1 MDEKMRA
8 EFEEWITS
16 PPLEKPVHRNPESS
30 GFPGQYRAY
39 EVQLAWE
46 SWQASRAALDVV
58 SLSDFEALKSEHNAL
73 KHAVGRL
80 MDNDFAE
87 DCEECGIG
95 LSDAWAEVKTMIA
108 GAGVRVKP

>member
-46 SWQASRAALDVV
+46 SWQASRAALVV
-58 SLSDFEALKSEHNAL
+58 KLPQGSEP
-73 KHAVGRL
+73 G
-80 MDNDFAE
+80 DFAHPVMV
-87 DCEECGIG
+87 
-95 LSDAWAEVKTMIA
+95 AEVEAVISAITA
-108 GAGVRVKP
+108 AGVRVKP